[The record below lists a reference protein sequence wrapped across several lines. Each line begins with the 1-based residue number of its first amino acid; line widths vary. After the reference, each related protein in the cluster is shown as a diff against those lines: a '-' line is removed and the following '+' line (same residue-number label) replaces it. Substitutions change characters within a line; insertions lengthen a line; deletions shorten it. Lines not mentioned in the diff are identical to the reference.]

1 MGRRMAVLVTVAAM
15 LAAMLALGGP
25 TFAHGGHTGCG
36 AFGTG
41 VAALAQSERP
51 FGQNVVSPGPASGDI
66 RGFHAAFCEPKT

>member
-1 MGRRMAVLVTVAAM
+1 MGRRMAVLAAM
-15 LAAMLALGGP
+15 LVATLALGGP
-25 TFAHGGHTGCG
+25 ALAHGGHTGCG